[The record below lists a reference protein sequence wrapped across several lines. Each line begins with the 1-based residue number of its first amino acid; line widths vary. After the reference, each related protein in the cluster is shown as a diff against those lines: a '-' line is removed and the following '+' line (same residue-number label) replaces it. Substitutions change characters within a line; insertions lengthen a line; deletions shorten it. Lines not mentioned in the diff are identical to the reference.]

1 MTTSQ
6 LDPLLGRLVDGR
18 YEVRSRIAR
27 GGMATVYLAHDQ
39 RLERR
44 VAMKVM
50 HGHLSDDVTFKN
62 RFIQEARSA
71 ARLAHP
77 NVVSVFDQG
86 QDSDMA
92 YLVMEYLPGITLRDL
107 LKERGRLTAQQV
119 VDIMHSVLS
128 GLAAAHRAG
137 ILHRDLKPENVL
149 LADDGRIKIGDFGLA
164 RAASANTASGQAL
177 LGTIAYLSPELVTRG
192 TADTRSDIYA
202 IGIMI
207 YEMLTGQ
214 QPFTGEQPMQIAYQH
229 ANDSVPYPS
238 ATVASVPTSLDE
250 LVLWATERDPDMRP
264 RDAGVMLA
272 QLLEAER
279 LMGITPSDR
288 RGDTQTVTPLPAPFP
303 EPATTLFAPA
313 EPGRTSV
320 VEPSP
325 APGAVLVVDEDDDT
339 VARLAAKRGIRRRRG
354 VLLTVVVL
362 LLALIGGGTAWW
374 FGEGPGAIVSIPDV
388 VSQSQQDATAQLQAR
403 GFEVEPQAASDLTV
417 PAGTVMSSDPP
428 GGQGV
433 HKGSVITLTVS
444 SGPRQL
450 PVPDLTGLSEADA
463 TAKVTAGSF
472 TVGDVSRRFDADVD
486 AGVVISAS
494 LPDGSAL
501 PAIMSETSSIAMVVS
516 LGPIP
521 NVVGLSIDDATA
533 KAEAAG
539 LALDRSGEDWSDTAA
554 VGVVLT
560 QANPKAPAVTGDAI
574 SVVTSK
580 GPKPVAVPNVVGM
593 SRDQAKA
600 ALEAANLAW
609 SYSLTTLGPLIDA
622 APNELTKVTNQ
633 SNKPGDLVQRGTTI
647 QLSLTIT
654 T

>member
-1 MTTSQ
+1 
-6 LDPLLGRLVDGR
+6 
-18 YEVRSRIAR
+18 
-27 GGMATVYLAHDQ
+27 MATVYLAHDQ

-50 HGHLSDDVTFKN
+50 HGHLSDDATFKN
-62 RFIQEARSA
+62 RFVQEARSA

-86 QDSDMA
+86 QDAEMA

-107 LKERGRLTAQQV
+107 LKERGRLTPQQV

-164 RAASANTASGQAL
+164 RAATANTASGQAL

-207 YEMLTGQ
+207 YEMLTGE

-238 ATVASVPTSLDE
+238 ASVPSVPTSLDE

-279 LMGITPSDR
+279 LMGITPGDR
-288 RGDTQTVTPLPAPFP
+288 RGDTQAIAPLPGS
-303 EPATTLFAPA
+303 EPATAIFD
-313 EPGRTSV
+313 EPTAGYTSV
-320 VEPSP
+320 LETPEGGSLL
-325 APGAVLVVDEDDDT
+325 AEAAEDGDA
-339 VARLAAKRGIRRRRG
+339 VARLAAKRRVRRRRG
-354 VLLTVVVL
+354 ALLVVVIL
-362 LLALIGGGTAWW
+362 LLALLGGGAAWW
-374 FGEGPGAIVSIPDV
+374 FGEGPGAMRSIPSV
-388 VSQSQQDATAQLQAR
+388 VGLSQDDAVSSLEAQ
-403 GFEVEPQAASDLTV
+403 GFGVDPQSTPDLTT
-417 PAGTVMSSDPP
+417 PAGTVMSTQP
-428 GGQGV
+428 GPDESV
-433 HKGSVITLTVS
+433 KKGSVVTLTVS

-450 PVPDLTGLSEADA
+450 PVPSLAGLPLEKAQDA
-463 TAKVTAGSF
+463 ITSGSF
-472 TVGDVSRRFDADVD
+472 AVGQVTKVFDSDVD

-494 LPDGSAL
+494 LPDGTAL
-501 PAIMSETSSIAMVVS
+501 PGTMSETSTIALTVS
-516 LGPIP
+516 LGSLP
-521 NVVGLSIDDATA
+521 NVVGLSVDEATSKA
-533 KAEAAG
+533 KAAG
-539 LALDRSGEDWSDTAA
+539 LALDRSGEDWSDTVAA
-554 VGVVLT
+554 GIVLT
-560 QANPKAPAVTGDAI
+560 QANPEAPATTGDTI
-574 SVVTSK
+574 SVVVSK
-580 GPKPVAVPNVVGM
+580 GPKPVEVPNVVGM
-593 SRDQAKA
+593 TRDQAKA
-600 ALEAANLAW
+600 ALKDAGLSS

-622 APNELTKVTNQ
+622 APDSITKVTNQ
-633 SNKPGDLVQRGTTI
+633 SNKAGDSVQRGTTI
-647 QLSLTIT
+647 QLSITIT